1 MREFRAGFRVTHTQ
15 NAATMKADIF
25 IPWMRIAS
33 LSLPLS
39 LCLPL
44 LLSTYISTYLS
55 SYGCGLVVVAYA
67 PSSKPVGWCVSFDY
81 RAYIPQSASEFNW
94 PLRLWQ
100 RQDDANARHEKPDKT
115 SGPFKT
121 PNPPQSKSSSSLNP
135 TISKIPAKTLKGRP
149 HNPRTSDAFVEP

>member
-67 PSSKPVGWCVSFDY
+67 PSSKPVGWCGSFDY
-81 RAYIPQSASEFNW
+81 RAYIRQSVSEFNW

-115 SGPFKT
+115 SGPCKT
-121 PNPPQSKSSSSLNP
+121 PNPPNRNPPHPLTRQSQKYPRKPSR
-135 TISKIPAKTLKGRP
+135 ARP